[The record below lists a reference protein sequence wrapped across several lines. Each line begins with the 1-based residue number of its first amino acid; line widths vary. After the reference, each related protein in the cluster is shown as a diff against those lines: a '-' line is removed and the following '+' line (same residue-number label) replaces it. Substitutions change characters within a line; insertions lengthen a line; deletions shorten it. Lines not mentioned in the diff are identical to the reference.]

1 MRALVAAFVL
11 ALAACG
17 SSTDPSKAGDPSLLF
32 TNDTGS
38 WVYVTWRDGDAIE
51 GKDSVPPRTPSQC
64 VRFLAQPD
72 SAYWDI
78 SVNDPIGGSAEVT
91 APYFNPA
98 DRPAW
103 RVTVSSSPNGTILR
117 AVLMDT
123 PC

>member
-1 MRALVAAFVL
+1 MSRIAI
-11 ALAACG
+11 ALAVLLTACG
-17 SSTDPSKAGDPSLLF
+17 SSSTGLAGDPSLLF
-32 TNDTGS
+32 SNSTAS
-38 WVYVTWRDGDAIE
+38 WVYVTWRDGAVIE
-51 GKDSVPPRTPSQC
+51 GKDSVPPHTNSQC

-78 SVNDPIGGSAEVT
+78 KINDPIGGTAEQT

-103 RVTVSSSPNGTILR
+103 QVDISSDVHGTVIHTTLVDI
-117 AVLMDT
+117 